1 MKKKF
6 RIIITISIFSLL
18 FYNFTIADEIRT
30 RFGFYIDLPE
40 NFVAIQDQNIGKL
53 MNETDNDL
61 NKEFFNDMMAG
72 SSKQDLNIEFY
83 YPKNL
88 KAEYNSI
95 NINVQREGN
104 LREIRRDFSLNEIC
118 GYYQQMFSEL
128 FKKQI
133 RQYECKYNNN
143 FKPKYPD
150 VLRTKHDASQNG
162 NFMFQYQFDYRN
174 NLVTLTIGCEPINC
188 RYMEDAGIQMIR
200 SIN

>member
-1 MKKKF
+1 MRKKF

-40 NFVAIQDQNIGKL
+40 NFVAIQDQNIGEL

-88 KAEYNSI
+88 NAEYNSI

-118 GYYQQMFSEL
+118 GYYQQMFSEF

>member
-1 MKKKF
+1 MRKKF

-40 NFVAIQDQNIGKL
+40 NFVAIQDQNIGEL

-88 KAEYNSI
+88 NAEYNSI

-118 GYYQQMFSEL
+118 GYYQQMFSEF

-162 NFMFQYQFDYRN
+162 NFMFQYQFDYKN
-174 NLVTLTIGCEPINC
+174 NLLTLTIGCEPINC